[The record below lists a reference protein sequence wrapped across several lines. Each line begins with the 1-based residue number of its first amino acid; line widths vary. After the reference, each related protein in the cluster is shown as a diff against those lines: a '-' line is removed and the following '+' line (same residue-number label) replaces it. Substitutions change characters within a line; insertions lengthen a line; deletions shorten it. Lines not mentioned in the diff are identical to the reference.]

1 MVHCGCGRDGN
12 GTGATLA
19 SRRPYRLACAP
30 RQARR
35 SAPRDRAVDTN
46 LQHKAFL
53 LLLALVTVAFFW
65 LLIPFYGAVFWAVIL
80 AIIFQP
86 LHRALER
93 RFGPRSNLA
102 AFLSLGVCIVI
113 AIIPVTLIVGAL
125 IREGAELVARLQ
137 SSQLDTTTIL
147 SDIEGHLPP
156 WTQDWLERFG
166 LEDWD
171 ELRDRLLTLAREV
184 SQAVATRALSI
195 GQNTLRFVAS
205 IGIMLYVLFF
215 LFRDGRQTA
224 RNILAA
230 MPLSD
235 DYNRALIARFAA
247 VVRATVKGNIVIAVI
262 QGTIGG
268 TTFWL
273 LGVEGALL
281 WGVLMTFL
289 SLLPA
294 VGSALV
300 WVPTAVYL
308 VLIGE
313 TWKAVIL
320 VVVGTVV
327 IGLVDNLLRPKLVGK
342 DTRLPDYVVLVST
355 VGGLSLFGI
364 NGFVIGPLIAA
375 LFVAAWTLF
384 RDEKSGLHRQH
395 LLKRSGGFFEQG
407 GGPWRSTDG
416 GFCGSPCRC
425 GRAEIAPATGSADG
439 CLRRSLRSRGVRRRP
454 SSCPAP
460 PRTNGPSTTAS
471 SRDRHC

>member
-1 MVHCGCGRDGN
+1 
-12 GTGATLA
+12 
-19 SRRPYRLACAP
+19 
-30 RQARR
+30 
-35 SAPRDRAVDTN
+35 VDTN

-273 LGVEGALL
+273 LGVVGALL

-395 LLKRSGGFFEQG
+395 LL
-407 GGPWRSTDG
+407 
-416 GFCGSPCRC
+416 
-425 GRAEIAPATGSADG
+425 
-439 CLRRSLRSRGVRRRP
+439 
-454 SSCPAP
+454 
-460 PRTNGPSTTAS
+460 
-471 SRDRHC
+471 